1 MSAFYHSLS
10 LLEHDSGNLD
20 MALCWLVEGRGD
32 NLCIHGAGHVGNL
45 LRTLVDEQHH
55 EVSLRMVGCDGVGN
69 ILHEDGLTGL
79 RLSHD
84 ERTLTLT
91 DWREEV
97 YDAGAEIG
105 GAAVATEIELL
116 IREEWGEVLERNTV
130 TNL

>member
-1 MSAFYHSLS
+1 
-10 LLEHDSGNLD
+10 
-20 MALCWLVEGRGD
+20 
-32 NLCIHGAGHVGNL
+32 
-45 LRTLVDEQHH
+45 
-55 EVSLRMVGCDGVGN
+55 MVGCDGVGN

-91 DWREEV
+91 DWREEI

-105 GAAVATEIELL
+105 GSAVATEIELL
-116 IREEWGEVLERNTV
+116 VREEWGEVLERNTV